1 MARLVLPA
9 KDQALETV
17 QSLYEDLERRVSVS
31 QPGLCPV
38 SMARA
43 FLALCKAQ
51 SCGKCVPCHVGLD
64 VLEGLVDDVV
74 SGRGSEREVELIEQ
88 TAEDIRLTSDCAIG
102 VEAAKMV
109 LDGLKGFRDDYMSHV
124 HNNRCLAHLELPVP
138 CVALCPAHVDIP
150 GYIACIEDGRCDDA
164 VRQIRKDN
172 PFPSVCAYICEHP
185 CEERCR
191 RGSIDAPIGIRT
203 LKRYAVDHAGY
214 VPAPQKAPVTGK
226 RVAIV
231 GGGPGGMTCAYYLA
245 LMGHSVTVFEQRA
258 KLGGMLRYGIPDY
271 RLPQKVLDDEMEV
284 IESLGVE
291 IHTNVAV
298 GKDVQIKDLQRDY
311 DAVFISIGAHLDR
324 SLGTEGEDLEGVIS
338 AVELLRDCGDL
349 KRPDFSGKKV
359 AVIGGGNVAMDCART
374 AQRLGAASVDIVYRR
389 RIADMTALPEEIYGA
404 QAEGCEIRELMAPVG
419 FVGEQGRLT
428 GVRVQPQIIGPFAWG
443 RPAPRSAEAPEEI
456 VPCDIALIA
465 IGQAIESDPFARA
478 GFPVKRDRIVADD
491 ATFIKVSGN
500 VFAGGDCVTGPA
512 TVIKAIAGGKVAAAN
527 IDEFLGYCHP
537 IGTDVRIPAPK
548 PTDMAQCGRVEPKER
563 PAEIRKHDFELMEF
577 CMSDEEAAQECG
589 RCLRCDHYGYGIFR
603 RGRVEQW

>member
-1 MARLVLPA
+1 MARLTLPS

-17 QSLYEDLERRVSVS
+17 QGLYEDLERRTAVS

-64 VLEGLVDDVV
+64 VLEGLLDEVV
-74 SGRGSEREVELIEQ
+74 EGRATEATLELIER
-88 TAEDIRLTSDCAIG
+88 TSEDIQLTSDCAIG
-102 VEAAKMV
+102 VEAARMV
-109 LDGLKGFRDDYMSHV
+109 LEGLRGFRDDYLSHI
-124 HNNRCLAHLELPVP
+124 HDNRCLAHLELPVP

-150 GYIACIEDGRCDDA
+150 GYIACIEDGRPDDA
-164 VRQIRKDN
+164 VRQIRRDN

-185 CEERCR
+185 CEDRCR
-191 RGSIDAPIGIRT
+191 RGSIDAPVGIRT

-214 VPAPQKAPVTGK
+214 VAPPEKAPATGK
-226 RVAIV
+226 KVAIV

-245 LMGHSVTVFEQRA
+245 LMGHSVKVFEQRD

-271 RLPQKVLDDEMEV
+271 RLPQKVLDDEMAV

-291 IHTNVAV
+291 VEYGVAV
-298 GKDVQIKDLQRDY
+298 GKDVQIEDLQKDY
-311 DAVFISIGAHLDR
+311 DAVFVSIGAHLDR
-324 SLGTEGEDLEGVIS
+324 SLGADGEDLDGVIS
-338 AVELLRDCGDL
+338 AVELLRDCGEL
-349 KRPDFSGKKV
+349 KRTDFTGKSV

-374 AQRLGAASVDIVYRR
+374 AVRLGAREVNIVYRR
-389 RIADMTALPEEIYGA
+389 RIDDMTALPEEIAGA
-404 QAEGCEIRELMAPVG
+404 QAEGCEVMELMAPVG
-419 FVGEQGRLT
+419 FVGEDGKLT
-428 GVRVQPQIIGPFAWG
+428 GVVVQPQVIGPFKWG
-443 RPAPRSAEAPEEI
+443 RPAPRNADAPQEI
-456 VPCDIALIA
+456 VPADIALIA

-478 GFPVKRDRIVADD
+478 GYPTSRDRIVADE
-491 ATFIKVSGN
+491 ATYIEAAGN

-527 IDEFLGYCHP
+527 IDEYLGYHHP
-537 IGTDVRIPAPK
+537 IGTDVRIPEPK
-548 PTDMAQCGRVEPKER
+548 PTNMAPCGRVEPKER
-563 PAEIRKHDFELMEF
+563 PAEERKHDFELMEL

-603 RGRVEQW
+603 RGRVEEW